1 MSVLLTSSVTRSTTT
16 QASCKHLLWRPLLRF
31 TQQERIAC
39 RDDITLCSNPITV
52 NDSILLSLK
61 TCIATEENYNYY
73 TLQRQPLEGRPQFF
87 SDADIELLVCL
98 GLSVDRSSSQTQIS
112 DCSCVW
118 DFPSSTAAARVL
130 PAAGSDVSQQ
140 LDTEKLRQENDNL
153 RVAGDGAR
161 TDCLVRFKSGVCSVD
176 HGHGPWDIYP
186 GAGLL
191 LPPIVG

>member
-1 MSVLLTSSVTRSTTT
+1 MTSSVTRSTTT
-16 QASCKHLLWRPLLRF
+16 QASCKLLLRTPLLRF

-52 NDSILLSLK
+52 KDSILLSLK
-61 TCIATEENYNYY
+61 TCIASEENYNYY
-73 TLQRQPLEGRPQFF
+73 TLQRQSLE
-87 SDADIELLVCL
+87 E
-98 GLSVDRSSSQTQIS
+98 DRSSSQTQIS
-112 DCSCVW
+112 NCSCVL

-130 PAAGSDVSQQ
+130 PAAGSDVPQQ

-176 HGHGPWDIYP
+176 HGHGPWDLYP

-191 LPPIVG
+191 LPPIVGRTTLTSRDESYGR